1 MKVKLRNP
9 DRVVEVSG
17 PSTVAALLAQLDIV
31 PEAVLVIRDATL
43 LTRDEPVNEEDEL
56 EVRPVLSGG
65 AQDGAARTGV
75 ARSDG
80 LKLAPER
87 SGAARPQRDSEL
99 HARRPQPPQRSTE

>member
-17 PSTVAALLAQLDIV
+17 PATVVALLKELDIV

-43 LTRDEPVNEEDEL
+43 LTRDERLSEQDEL

-65 AQDGAARTGV
+65 SDEPPSEF
-75 ARSDG
+75 RS
-80 LKLAPER
+80 ER
-87 SGAARPQRDSEL
+87 SERGLSERL
-99 HARRPQPPQRSTE
+99 AIADDGGTA